1 MAFQTELSFIYQC
14 AGYKLGGLGNIA
26 YQNVQMKG
34 FEKDFVLA
42 RARSAFI
49 NLAFAQLL
57 CKQLQES
64 CKSGRQ
70 MSLGKCILHLH

>member
-1 MAFQTELSFIYQC
+1 MAFQKELSFIYQC

-42 RARSAFI
+42 REVLSSI
-49 NLAFAQLL
+49 
-57 CKQLQES
+57 
-64 CKSGRQ
+64 
-70 MSLGKCILHLH
+70 